1 MAEIPVERKTPFPF
15 WIVPAALI
23 VLLALGAI
31 AYTMSRPE
39 EQPVN
44 TVNLTEVESV
54 ENQSTTGGA
63 PMGTTKVVTE
73 EPVTTTTTTT
83 TQPQTPVQNTTQNT
97 TQNTMQTPDQ
107 TRTQTSAQ
115 ATTQANTTTLA
126 TSQIQT
132 DAQGVT
138 RATSQI
144 NTQVKT
150 PPETVKTK
158 IVDVNIFAQTPKKL
172 SLVGRE
178 VLLKDVPVARV
189 LSDRVF
195 TVISGNTEF
204 FAMLDKQLDSAGGN
218 EARVAIKPNER
229 RSFIGHFTKVPSA
242 NLRQEQNSD
251 LPMDSQEYQEL
262 KNQQVYLH
270 ITNLTN

>member
-1 MAEIPVERKTPFPF
+1 MAEIPVERKTAFPF

-39 EQPVN
+39 EEAVN
-44 TVNLTEVESV
+44 TVNVTEVDRV
-54 ENQSTTGGA
+54 DTQSTVVDPPTR
-63 PMGTTKVVTE
+63 TTEVVIE
-73 EPVTTTTTTT
+73 DPVTTTTTTT
-83 TQPQTPVQNTTQNT
+83 TTQSQTPAQAPAQIKTSPQTNARTTTQ
-97 TQNTMQTPDQ
+97 
-107 TRTQTSAQ
+107 
-115 ATTQANTTTLA
+115 A

-158 IVDVNIFAQTPKKL
+158 IVDVNVFARTPKKL

-229 RSFIGHFTKVPSA
+229 RSFIGRFTKVPSA
-242 NLRQEQNSD
+242 DLRQEQNSD
-251 LPMDSQEYQEL
+251 LPMDSQEYREL